1 MEDNFFTGVGGWGG
15 IGVIQLH
22 YIDCALY
29 FYYYY
34 ISPTS
39 DHQASDPRVGGPCS
53 VGFPVKTWCVSYQGC
68 KQNYDR
74 TRVCLVAS
82 HSLLRAGSVGLF
94 HMLLCFQCM
103 PKVRAS
109 FMIGNCSTFTQ
120 NN

>member
-53 VGFPVKTWCVSYQGC
+53 VGFPGGSEGKESAC
-68 KQNYDR
+68 K
-74 TRVCLVAS
+74 
-82 HSLLRAGSVGLF
+82 AGDLDSILGVGRS
-94 HMLLCFQCM
+94 
-103 PKVRAS
+103 PGE
-109 FMIGNCSTFTQ
+109 GNGNPLQ
-120 NN
+120 